1 MSTYGNFAFKTTEP
15 MANTVIGCAFPVKET
30 NTGGLFS
37 ASYDIINIRAG
48 LIQLLLTRRG
58 ERVMMPDFGTDA
70 RELVFE
76 PLDAGISSRL
86 ESQIRDAISKY
97 IPDIIINKLTVTPT
111 EKSSSLT
118 VLMLFSVKEDIQRNH
133 RFGLTITDKDAT
145 IL

>member
-1 MSTYGNFAFKTTEP
+1 
-15 MANTVIGCAFPVKET
+15 MANVVIGAAFPVKET

-37 ASYDIINIRAG
+37 ASYDTINIRAG

-76 PLDAGISSRL
+76 PLDAGTTSRL
-86 ESQIRDAISKY
+86 EKQIRDAVSKY
-97 IPDIIINKLTVTPT
+97 MPEIIINKLSATPT
-111 EKSSSLT
+111 DKSSSLT
-118 VLMLFSVKEDIQRNH
+118 VLMLFSIKEDIQKNH

>member
-15 MANTVIGCAFPVKET
+15 MANTLIGAAFPVRET

-37 ASYDIINIRAG
+37 ASYDTINLRAG
-48 LIQLLLTRRG
+48 LIQLILTRRG

-76 PLDAGISSRL
+76 PLDAGTTSRL
-86 ESQIRDAISKY
+86 EKQVRDAIKKY
-97 IPDIIINKLTVTPT
+97 MPEIIINKLSVKPSD
-111 EKSSSLT
+111 KSSSLT
-118 VLMLFSVKEDIQRNH
+118 VFMLFSIKTDISKNH
-133 RFGLTITDKDAT
+133 RFGLTITDKNAT